1 MSVPS
6 GIASAFCEGRRQL
19 WVARASVL
27 SQSLPL
33 FFARGQAVVDAL
45 TTNQSLTSVS
55 PQGDE
60 SIFDLAAK
68 KAWLKLFH
76 LLQKVFNIG
85 CIYRHILL
93 LFP

>member
-6 GIASAFCEGRRQL
+6 GIASAFSEGRRQL

-45 TTNQSLTSVS
+45 TTNQSLTSIS
-55 PQGDE
+55 AESEDE
-60 SIFDLAAK
+60 SVFDLAAK
-68 KAWLKLFH
+68 KAWLKLFQ

-85 CIYRHILL
+85 CI
-93 LFP
+93 

>member
-45 TTNQSLTSVS
+45 TTNQSLTSI
-55 PQGDE
+55 DAE
-60 SIFDLAAK
+60 DASIFDVAAK

-76 LLQKVFNIG
+76 LFQKVFNIS
-85 CIYRHILL
+85 CI
-93 LFP
+93 

>member
-45 TTNQSLTSVS
+45 TTNQSLTSIS
-55 PQGDE
+55 AESEDE
-60 SIFDLAAK
+60 SVFDLAAK
-68 KAWLKLFH
+68 KAWLKLFQ

-85 CIYRHILL
+85 CI
-93 LFP
+93 

>member
-45 TTNQSLTSVS
+45 TTNQSLTSI
-55 PQGDE
+55 GAEDA
-60 SIFDLAAK
+60 SIFNLAAK
-68 KAWLKLFH
+68 KAWLKLF
-76 LLQKVFNIG
+76 QKFQTVFNIG
-85 CIYRHILL
+85 CI
-93 LFP
+93 

>member
-6 GIASAFCEGRRQL
+6 GIVSAFSESRRQL

-45 TTNQSLTSVS
+45 TTNQSLTSIS
-55 PQGDE
+55 AEDE
-60 SIFDLAAK
+60 SIFDRAAK
-68 KAWLKLFH
+68 KAWLKLFQ
-76 LLQKVFNIG
+76 LFQKVFNIG
-85 CIYRHILL
+85 CI
-93 LFP
+93 

>member
-6 GIASAFCEGRRQL
+6 GMVSAFSESRRQL

-33 FFARGQAVVDAL
+33 FFARSQAVVDAL
-45 TTNQSLTSVS
+45 TTNQSLTSIS
-55 PQGDE
+55 ADDE

-68 KAWLKLFH
+68 KAWLKLFQ

-85 CIYRHILL
+85 CI
-93 LFP
+93 

>member
-6 GIASAFCEGRRQL
+6 GIASAFSEGRRQL

-45 TTNQSLTSVS
+45 TTNQSLTSIGAEDV
-55 PQGDE
+55 
-60 SIFDLAAK
+60 SIFNLAAK
-68 KAWLKLFH
+68 KAWLKLF
-76 LLQKVFNIG
+76 QKFQTVFNIG
-85 CIYRHILL
+85 CI
-93 LFP
+93 

>member
-6 GIASAFCEGRRQL
+6 GMVSAFSESRRQL

-45 TTNQSLTSVS
+45 TTNQSLTSIS
-55 PQGDE
+55 AEDE
-60 SIFDLAAK
+60 SIFDVAAK
-68 KAWLKLFH
+68 KAWLKLF
-76 LLQKVFNIG
+76 QKFQTVFNIG
-85 CIYRHILL
+85 CI
-93 LFP
+93 

>member
-6 GIASAFCEGRRQL
+6 GIASAFCERRRQL

-33 FFARGQAVVDAL
+33 FFACGQAVVDAL
-45 TTNQSLTSVS
+45 TTNQSLTSIS
-55 PQGDE
+55 ADDE

-68 KAWLKLFH
+68 KAWLKLFQ

-85 CIYRHILL
+85 CI
-93 LFP
+93 

>member
-6 GIASAFCEGRRQL
+6 GIASAFCESKRQL

-45 TTNQSLTSVS
+45 TTNQSLTSIS
-55 PQGDE
+55 AEDE
-60 SIFDLAAK
+60 SIFDVAAK
-68 KAWLKLFH
+68 KAWLKLFQ

-85 CIYRHILL
+85 CI
-93 LFP
+93 

>member
-6 GIASAFCEGRRQL
+6 GMVSAFSESRRQL

-45 TTNQSLTSVS
+45 TTNQSLTSIS
-55 PQGDE
+55 AEDK

-68 KAWLKLFH
+68 KAWLKLFQ

-85 CIYRHILL
+85 CT
-93 LFP
+93 

>member
-27 SQSLPL
+27 SQSLAL

-45 TTNQSLTSVS
+45 TTNQSLTSI
-55 PQGDE
+55 GAEDA
-60 SIFDLAAK
+60 SIFNLAAK
-68 KAWLKLFH
+68 KAWLKLF
-76 LLQKVFNIG
+76 QKFQTVFNIG
-85 CIYRHILL
+85 CI
-93 LFP
+93 

>member
-6 GIASAFCEGRRQL
+6 GMVSAFSESRRQL

-27 SQSLPL
+27 SQSLAL

-45 TTNQSLTSVS
+45 TTNQSLTSIS
-55 PQGDE
+55 AESEDE
-60 SIFDLAAK
+60 SVFDLAAK
-68 KAWLKLFH
+68 KAWLKLFQ

-85 CIYRHILL
+85 CI
-93 LFP
+93 